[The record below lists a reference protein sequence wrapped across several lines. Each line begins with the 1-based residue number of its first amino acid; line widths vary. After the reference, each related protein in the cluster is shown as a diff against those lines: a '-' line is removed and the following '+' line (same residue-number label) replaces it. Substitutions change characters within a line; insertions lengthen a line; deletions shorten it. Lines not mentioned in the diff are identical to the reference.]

1 MHGLQICDFLCVQQ
15 RVYVSRCTR
24 FVHSCNVVLICCVV
38 QVTKFDVEAVAALD
52 KNLPF
57 MDSQMAHLV
66 SCPLPSE
73 RSLIS
78 SNTASS
84 GTTLHA
90 VETPTA
96 TVTTHADTTSPS
108 ASAVMSGA
116 ADTPTVDMTT
126 ASGSTT
132 SISNHSL
139 VVVA

>member
-1 MHGLQICDFLCVQQ
+1 M
-15 RVYVSRCTR
+15 
-24 FVHSCNVVLICCVV
+24 LICCVV
-38 QVTKFDVEAVAALD
+38 QVTKLDVEAVAALD

-57 MDSQMAHLV
+57 MDCQMARLV

-90 VETPTA
+90 VVTPTA
-96 TVTTHADTTSPS
+96 MVITHAETTSPS
-108 ASAVMSGA
+108 ASTVMSGA

-132 SISNHSL
+132 PVLNHSV